1 MKVLIIR
8 LSSIG
13 DIVLTTPVIRCVK
26 QQLIDAEVHFLTKD
40 TFSGLVVHNPYID
53 QVKYW
58 DNDTKD
64 LANELR
70 LENYDLVIDLHK
82 NLRTRKLKKVLKA
95 KWISFGKL
103 NIQKWLFVQFKL
115 NLLPQIHIIDR
126 YFDALKSL
134 EVVDDQKG
142 IDYFFPDKLSLQLS
156 DFNLK
161 PKTYVALAIGGTYFT
176 KQIPVNV
183 VLDIIKR
190 LNGCVVILGGG
201 SADEAKAKEII
212 DKLPHNSV
220 INLCNKLTLDE
231 SAYIIKNASDLITGD
246 TGLMHI
252 ASAFE
257 TPIHCLWGNTHPSF
271 GMYAYRTNKEEIFN
285 YNVDLKC
292 NPCSKLGSD
301 SCPRGHFECMLKQ
314 NAEQIVKNCQAVD

>member
-26 QQLIDAEVHFLTKD
+26 QQLADAEVHFLTKD

-53 QVKYW
+53 HIKCW
-58 DNDTKD
+58 TNDTKA
-64 LANELR
+64 LVNELA

-82 NLRTRKLKKVLKA
+82 NLRTRKLKKVLKIT
-95 KWISFGKL
+95 WISFDKL

-134 EVVDDQKG
+134 QVVDDQKG
-142 IDYFFPDKLSLQLS
+142 VDYFFSDNLSLQLS
-156 DFNLK
+156 EYNLQ
-161 PKTYVALAIGGTYFT
+161 PKAYVALAIGGTYFT
-176 KQIPVNV
+176 KQIP
-183 VLDIIKR
+183 LDVILNIIKR
-190 LNGCVVILGGG
+190 LNRPIVLLGGG
-201 SADEAKAKEII
+201 SVDEAKAAQIVNAI
-212 DKLPHNSV
+212 SHTSV
-220 INLCNKLTLDE
+220 IDLCNKLTLDE

-271 GMYAYRTNKEEIFN
+271 GMYAYRTNKEELFN
-285 YNVDLKC
+285 YQVDLKC
-292 NPCSKLGSD
+292 SPCSKLGGD

-314 NAEQIVKNCQAVD
+314 NIKQIVKNCQAVD